1 MKFYKDEECTEE
13 VSELN
18 LEESYVQDVY
28 GGILENAMIVG
39 TEIHKTLYLKNT
51 TDNVVT
57 VDEIVPSSPF
67 VQATLDNVQLEPGQI
82 ATVQIVFSPQEDAL
96 RELEAIEETEQRIAK
111 RKELLNCSIRMLI
124 TEYMI
129 T

>member
-57 VDEIVPSSPF
+57 VDEIIPSSPF

-82 ATVQIVFSPQEDAL
+82 ATVQIVFSPQEEAL
-96 RELEAIEETEQRIAK
+96 RELDSIEETEERLSK
-111 RKELLNCSIRMLI
+111 RDELLNCSIKLLI
-124 TEYMI
+124 TEYM
-129 T
+129 TT